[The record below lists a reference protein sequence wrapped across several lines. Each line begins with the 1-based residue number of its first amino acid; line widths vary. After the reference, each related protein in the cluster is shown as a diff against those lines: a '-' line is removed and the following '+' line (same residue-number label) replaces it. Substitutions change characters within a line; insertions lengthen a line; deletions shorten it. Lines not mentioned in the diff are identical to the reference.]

1 MTVIAAEL
9 DRVLSTGLLAAIN
22 GFLNDF
28 GAALNLPALT
38 WALCVEDEDDVGL
51 DGTHPGGR
59 GHPDSEALCASW
71 ADVLGLT
78 ESEYGPG
85 EGCRSWAGNL
95 SQWELRIFAVTDPDL
110 FQSTYPD
117 DHE

>member
-1 MTVIAAEL
+1 MTVIGPDL
-9 DRVLSTGLLAAIN
+9 DRVLSTGLLVAIN

-28 GAALNLPALT
+28 GAAAHLPALAWT
-38 WALCVEDEDDVGL
+38 LVFEYDAGI

-59 GHPDSEALCASW
+59 GHSDSEALCASW

-85 EGCRSWAGNL
+85 EGFRSWTGNL

-110 FQSTYPD
+110 YQSTYPD
-117 DHE
+117 DRE

>member
-1 MTVIAAEL
+1 MTVIGPDL

-28 GAALNLPALT
+28 GAAAQLPALAWT
-38 WALCVEDEDDVGL
+38 LVFEDDAGL

-59 GHPDSEALCASW
+59 GHPDSETLCASW

-85 EGCRSWAGNL
+85 EGFRSWTGNL
-95 SQWELRIFAVTDPDL
+95 SQWEIRVFAVTDPDL

-117 DHE
+117 DRE